1 MMMGKREGAKARGR
15 GGAKAQGRGGA
26 KKAGLPMISALR
38 YFLKGNTIFA
48 LNGMILIAIDS
59 VFCLLPPLFQQ
70 VYTDNIITRK
80 NPEWF
85 TPLLTIYVML
95 FVFQLLLWIAFS
107 ILRRKSQ
114 ARINITT
121 SANYLWTVL
130 KLPMA
135 RFTQFSP
142 GELVARYATISKTT
156 KLMDYALPIICILIL
171 PVICCYL
178 VMLFNWKL
186 GLLEIFS
193 ILLLVYVMRSTTKMQ
208 KKIAMN
214 QEVTDARLQNVTMT
228 GMSNLET
235 IKSLGCERHF
245 FAQWER
251 AFAQAMNARVTT
263 VTTSIYINALPEIV
277 LQLTNGIILCL
288 GTWLILQGE
297 LTPGMLLASQGL
309 INETIYPLNR
319 TISSVQTFM
328 TLNSSIQRI
337 KDVTDCG
344 QESPDLRL
352 PERLRLGDG
361 TSGNREALATDRD
374 ARMDGVL
381 PDAAKLA
388 GEIELRNV
396 TFGYDRSLPPIIA
409 NFSLKIKAGERIA
422 LVGPSGCGKS
432 TVLSLVSG
440 LYEPW
445 EGEVLFDG
453 KPRKAIDRMTFVNS
467 VSVIN
472 QDVTL
477 FEGTIADNVKM
488 WDESIEDFAMVLACS
503 DAQIHEEIMER
514 PGAYQGTVAERGK
527 NFSGGQRQ
535 RIEIATALAK
545 EPTIVLMDEGTSAL
559 DPKTEA
565 QVMKH
570 LYDMGITL
578 IMIAHRLETIAQ
590 CDQIYVVEH
599 GRITQHG
606 NHKELSQTDG
616 LYSNLLKYA

>member
-1 MMMGKREGAKARGR
+1 MMLKKTESELSLLGALK
-15 GGAKAQGRGGA
+15 
-26 KKAGLPMISALR
+26 
-38 YFLKGNTIFA
+38 YFLKGNMVFATSGLIIYLMEAPSRIFPA
-48 LNGMILIAIDS
+48 
-59 VFCLLPPLFQQ
+59 LFQK
-70 VYTDNIITRK
+70 VYTDNIITQK

-85 TPLLTIYVML
+85 TPLLTIYVLL
-95 FVFQLLLWIAFS
+95 FVLVLTVWITLS
-107 ILRRKSQ
+107 VVRRPSYAKIVIDRASK
-114 ARINITT
+114 
-121 SANYLWTVL
+121 YLWAVMR
-130 KLPMA
+130 LPMTLLGQ
-135 RFTQFSP
+135 FTP
-142 GELVARYATISKTT
+142 GELVARYTSISKTVFY
-156 KLMDYALPIICILIL
+156 LDSSLPIVALAII
-171 PVICCYL
+171 PVINCWL
-178 VMLFNWKL
+178 IALFNWKL
-186 GLLEIFS
+186 ALLQIFS
-193 ILLLVYVMRSTTKMQ
+193 ILLLLYVMRKTSGLQ
-208 KKIAMN
+208 KKLAMN
-214 QEVTDARLQNVTMT
+214 LEVTEAQLQNVTMT

-235 IKSLGCERHF
+235 IKSLGDEQTF
-245 FAQWER
+245 FTQWESTY
-251 AFAQAMNARVTT
+251 AQAMNARVTT
-263 VTTSIYINALPEIV
+263 TSNSIFLSAVPLLV
-277 LQLTNGIILCL
+277 LQLTNAATICL
-288 GTWLILQGE
+288 GIWFILKGE
-297 LTPGMLLASQGL
+297 LTPGTLLASQGL
-309 INETIYPLNR
+309 INESIYPINK
-319 TISSVQTFM
+319 TIDGIMVMLRSHSA
-328 TLNSSIQRI
+328 IKRI
-337 KDVTDCG
+337 KEVADCG

-352 PERLRLGDG
+352 PAGD
-361 TSGNREALATDRD
+361 D
-374 ARMDGVL
+374 L
-381 PDAAKLA
+381 PDVAKLA
-388 GEIELRNV
+388 GEIELRDV
-396 TFGYDRSLPPIIA
+396 TFGYDHSLPPILSH
-409 NFSLKIKAGERIA
+409 FSLKIKAGERIA

-488 WDESIEDFAMVLACS
+488 WDESIEDFAMVLACN

-559 DPKTEA
+559 DPKTETK
-565 QVMKH
+565 VMEH

-590 CDQIYVVEH
+590 CDQIYVIEH

-606 NHKELSQTDG
+606 THKELSQTDG

>member
-1 MMMGKREGAKARGR
+1 MMMGRREDKKLHESQEGHLNSKKAR
-15 GGAKAQGRGGA
+15 
-26 KKAGLPMISALR
+26 LPMMSAFR
-38 YFLKGNTIFA
+38 YFLKGNKIFA

-59 VFCLLPPLFQQ
+59 IICLLPSLFQQ
-70 VYTDNIITRK
+70 VYTDNIITHK

-85 TPLLTIYVML
+85 TPLLTLYVSL
-95 FVFQLLLWIAFS
+95 FVIQLLMWIAFS

-114 ARINITT
+114 ARINITS
-121 SANYLWTVL
+121 SANYLWNVL
-130 KLPMA
+130 KMQMTQI
-135 RFTQFSP
+135 TQFTP
-142 GELVARYATISKTT
+142 GELVARYTTISKTT
-156 KLMDYALPIICILIL
+156 KLMDYALPIVCILIL

-193 ILLLVYVMRSTTKMQ
+193 ILLLVYVMRSTSQMQ

-214 QEVTDARLQNVTMT
+214 QEVTNARLQNVTMT

-235 IKSLGCERHF
+235 IKSLGGECHF

-309 INETIYPLNR
+309 INETIYPINR

-337 KDVTDCG
+337 KDVDDCG
-344 QESPDLRL
+344 RESPDLRL
-352 PERLRLGDG
+352 PEDG
-361 TSGNREALATDRD
+361 E
-374 ARMDGVL
+374 L
-381 PDAAKLA
+381 PDVAKLA
-388 GEIELRNV
+388 GEIELRDV
-396 TFGYDRSLPPIIA
+396 TFGYDRSQPPIISH
-409 NFSLKIKAGERIA
+409 FSLKIRAGERIA

-432 TVLSLVSG
+432 TILSLVSG

-488 WDESIEDFAMVLACS
+488 WDDSIEDFAMVLACS

-514 PGAYQGTVAERGK
+514 PGAYQGAVAERGK

-559 DPKTEA
+559 DPKAEA
-565 QVMKH
+565 NVMKS
-570 LYDMGITL
+570 LYGMGITL

-590 CDQIYVVEH
+590 CDHIYVVEH

-606 NHKELSQTDG
+606 THEELSQKEG
-616 LYSNLLKYA
+616 LYSRLLKYK